1 MTTSAVMKASAERAH
16 ASKGDLEIAESIER
30 KLNPP
35 WRLQYQEESLDVSVA
50 GWAIHYTPNF
60 VLTNETTGQALA
72 VEIKNSVSLS
82 MPNILKL
89 QHIQSAFA
97 KLGTDFLVVV
107 RGDASDDG
115 RANLRLAEYGIHS
128 VAATDAA
135 SEIEKQL
142 TR

>member
-1 MTTSAVMKASAERAH
+1 MTTNAVMKATAERAH
-16 ASKGDLEIAESIER
+16 ASKVDQEIAESIER
-30 KLNPP
+30 KLTPP
-35 WRLQYQEESLDVSVA
+35 WRLQYHRESLDVGFA
-50 GWAIHYTPNF
+50 GWAIHYTPDF

-82 MPNILKL
+82 MLNIIKL
-89 QHIQSAFA
+89 QHIQSAFE

-115 RANLRLAEYGIHS
+115 RANLRLAEYGIHA
-128 VAATDAA
+128 VAATEAA